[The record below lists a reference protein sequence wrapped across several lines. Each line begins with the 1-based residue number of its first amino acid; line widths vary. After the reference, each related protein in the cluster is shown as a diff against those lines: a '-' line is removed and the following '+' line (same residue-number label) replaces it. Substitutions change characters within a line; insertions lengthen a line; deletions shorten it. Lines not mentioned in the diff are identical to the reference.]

1 MHNIWGEKMKTLFI
15 EPFMGISGNMFLGA
29 LMDIG
34 VPFEYL
40 KTELE
45 KLDLGEYELI
55 FKKVDKCGISAN
67 YFDVALP
74 VPHHHEHTKQHEH
87 RNLQDIVL
95 IINSSD
101 LTDIVKRKAT
111 AIFTKLA
118 EAEAKVHGK
127 TIEEIHF
134 HEVGAIDT
142 IIDIVGSVLA
152 VEYLKIEK
160 ILVGPMQTGKGFVS
174 CAHGLMPI
182 PAPATAELL
191 KKLPHYSGTIDKE
204 LVTPTGAA
212 LMRTLA
218 QETEDMPPSFVGES
232 IGYGAGTWDLLMP
245 NVLRIHLGELPEVT
259 ANNEFVVAE
268 CNIDDMSSQ
277 LFPYVMEQLM
287 NLGAL
292 DAWASNIIMKKGR
305 PAHKLSVMCTKELL
319 AEIATLL
326 FRETTTLGIRYYE
339 VDRKMLERDFVK
351 VTIENSIVSV
361 KVAKLD
367 GKIVNIAPEFE
378 ECKKVA
384 TDTGLPLKQVMA
396 QAAEQGREMLD
407 E

>member
-1 MHNIWGEKMKTLFI
+1 MKTLFV

-29 LMDIG
+29 LMDVG
-34 VPFEYL
+34 VPFDYL

-45 KLDLGEYELI
+45 KLNLGEYELV
-55 FKKVDKCGISAN
+55 FKRVDKCGISAN
-67 YFDVALP
+67 YFDVILP
-74 VPHHHEHTKQHEH
+74 AQHHQHEHATHHEH
-87 RNLQDIVL
+87 RNLQDILV
-95 IINSSD
+95 IINTSD
-101 LTDIVKRKAT
+101 LTDGVKRQAA

-152 VEYLKIEK
+152 VEYLKIEQ
-160 ILVGPMQTGKGFVS
+160 IFVSPMQTGKGFVS

-191 KKLPHYSGTIDKE
+191 KKLSHYSGAVDKE

-212 LMRTLA
+212 LMSTLA
-218 QETEDMPPSFVGES
+218 QAIDDMPLRFIGES
-232 IGYGAGTWDLLMP
+232 IGYGAGIWDLSIP
-245 NVLRIHLGELPEVT
+245 NVLRIHLGELPAV
-259 ANNEFVVAE
+259 AVKDKFVVAE
-268 CNIDDMSSQ
+268 CNIDDMSGQ
-277 LFPYVMEQLM
+277 IFPYVMEQVLK
-287 NLGAL
+287 LGAL
-292 DAWASNIIMKKGR
+292 DVWVSNIIMKKGR
-305 PAHKLSVMCTKELL
+305 PAHKLSLVCSKEL
-319 AEIATLL
+319 IPVITTLL

-339 VDRKMLERDFVK
+339 VERKMLERGFVK
-351 VTIENSIVSV
+351 VTIEKNIISV
-361 KVAKLD
+361 KFAKLN
-367 GKIVNIAPEFE
+367 GEIVNIAPEFE

-384 TDTGLPLKQVMA
+384 VNIGLPLKQVMSK
-396 QAAEQGREMLD
+396 AAEQGKEILD